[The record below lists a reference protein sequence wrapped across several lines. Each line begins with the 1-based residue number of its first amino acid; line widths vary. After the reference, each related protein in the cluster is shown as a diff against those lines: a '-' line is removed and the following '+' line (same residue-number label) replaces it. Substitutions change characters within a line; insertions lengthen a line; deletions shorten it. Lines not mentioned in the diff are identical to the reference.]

1 MNNLLVG
8 TASEVTPLL
17 QKHIYFTGESE
28 YYSDISFLLGNCP
41 YNIRSLQRGGCL
53 VLCYLA

>member
-1 MNNLLVG
+1 MNNLHVG
-8 TASEVTPLL
+8 TASEVTPVL

-41 YNIRSLQRGGCL
+41 YNIRSLQRGG
-53 VLCYLA
+53 